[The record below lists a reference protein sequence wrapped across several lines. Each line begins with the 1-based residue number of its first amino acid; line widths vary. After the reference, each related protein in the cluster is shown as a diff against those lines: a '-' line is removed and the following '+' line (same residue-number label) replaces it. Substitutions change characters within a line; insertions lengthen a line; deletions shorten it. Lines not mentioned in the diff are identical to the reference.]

1 MVLSDNSIGIAQGLI
16 APILNW
22 LYMVINPIN
31 MILFTALLFLFD
43 DGHSLNWSAVKLMV
57 MSVAVNLPGLVL
69 LFN

>member
-31 MILFTALLFLFD
+31 MIFFTALLF
-43 DGHSLNWSAVKLMV
+43 GISLNWSAVKLMV